1 MFKDVPKRKPQGGFS
16 LLEVLVAFA
25 IAAIA
30 LTVTMRIY
38 SEGFHLSNTSEDY
51 SRATVLAE
59 SLLAQVGPVLT
70 LDESPFTGDF
80 DERFNWIVEL
90 EPFAVDD
97 ALLANNETVSLVKIS
112 LDIGWSEGLKERHYR
127 LSSLRLI
134 PSKGR

>member
-1 MFKDVPKRKPQGGFS
+1 
-16 LLEVLVAFA
+16 
-25 IAAIA
+25 
-30 LTVTMRIY
+30 
-38 SEGFHLSNTSEDY
+38 
-51 SRATVLAE
+51 
-59 SLLAQVGPVLT
+59 VLT

>member
-1 MFKDVPKRKPQGGFS
+1 MSKFNHQRGFN

-30 LTVTMRIY
+30 LTMTMRIY
-38 SEGFHLSNTSEDY
+38 SEGFHLSKTSEDY

-59 SLLAQVGPVLT
+59 SLFAQVGPVFN
-70 LDESPFTGDF
+70 LDESPYTGHF
-80 DERFNWIVEL
+80 DDRFNWRVEL
-90 EPFAVDD
+90 KPFAVDD

-112 LDIGWSEGLKERHYR
+112 LDISWSEGFKERHYT

-134 PSKGR
+134 PDKGR

>member
-1 MFKDVPKRKPQGGFS
+1 MFKHVPKRKPQGGFS

-90 EPFAVDD
+90 EPFAVDH
-97 ALLANNETVSLVKIS
+97 ALLTNNQNASLIKIT
-112 LDIGWSEGLKERHYR
+112 LDISWVEGLKERHYR
-127 LSSLRLI
+127 LTSLRLI
-134 PSKGR
+134 SNQHR